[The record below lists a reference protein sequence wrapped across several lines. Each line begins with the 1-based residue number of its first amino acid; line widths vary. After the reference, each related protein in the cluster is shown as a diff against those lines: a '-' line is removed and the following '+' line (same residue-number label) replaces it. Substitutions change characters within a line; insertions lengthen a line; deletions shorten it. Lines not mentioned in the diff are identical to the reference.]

1 MNSIIIY
8 GSLCEIRRTRF
19 FKGAAFTTF
28 LAETAPV
35 VTASDEPYR
44 NE

>member
-28 LAETAPV
+28 LAETTPV
-35 VTASDEPYR
+35 IATSDELCR